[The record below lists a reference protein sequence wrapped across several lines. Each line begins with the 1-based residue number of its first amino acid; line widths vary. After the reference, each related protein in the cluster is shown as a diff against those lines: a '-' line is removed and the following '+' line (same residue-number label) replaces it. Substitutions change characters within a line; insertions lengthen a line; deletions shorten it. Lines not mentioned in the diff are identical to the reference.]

1 MSETNKTM
9 TFAGVAL
16 LLLLLVLVTAPGTVT
31 PEAFADRGE
40 LFFPEFTDPNAAAT
54 LEVIEFDEETASAK
68 PFKVTFRDGLWTIPS
83 HNNYEADGKDRLAQT
98 AAGVISLI
106 KEDYRSSNVA
116 DHEATGVGDPLDEAL
131 TTLKGRGKRITLK
144 DPSDQVLADI
154 IIGKE
159 VPERAGFHFVRLPE
173 QKRVYVAKA
182 DFEISTTFADWIE
195 KDLLQVEKDRIDNVI
210 IRDYTIN
217 ERTGAVNQRGTLNL
231 DKDGTT
237 WAASSMASSEE
248 VDTVKMN
255 ALLSAVDELSIVGVR
270 AKPEGLSRSLKQS
283 ADGMRITQ
291 ADRLSLQNKG
301 FYFSRDGS
309 LLSNEGELQVQT
321 DAGVKYTLRFG
332 EILFGTGE
340 AVSAGS
346 ESNQDQNAG
355 PGENRYLFATSSFR
369 PEIFPEPKQPANL
382 DFQGKEETDLSEND
396 KGNKEL
402 FEAHEAWKKKI
413 EEGTLKA
420 EELNQRFSGWY
431 YVISSESFD
440 KIHLKRSDLVKKK
453 TT

>member
-1 MSETNKTM
+1 MKTNKTM

-270 AKPEGLSRSLKQS
+270 VKPEGLSRSLKQS

-340 AVSAGS
+340 VVSAGS

>member
-270 AKPEGLSRSLKQS
+270 VKPEGLSRSLKQS